1 MKKIIIGILTLSIL
15 CFFTQNTFAQVD
27 DEDIKTSL
35 LWKIEG
41 NEIQTS
47 YIYGTIHIIGEKDFI
62 WSDKLNEIVA
72 EMEQIV
78 LELDMDE
85 PTLQAEYLKHVV
97 FPDTNITLQK
107 IMKADQ
113 YQTLSTFFKENLKM
127 DLKFLD
133 KLKPF
138 ALMSMIY
145 PTLLESDSKSYEN
158 EFLKIAK
165 DSDKPVHGL
174 ETVKFQMSIF
184 DQMSYDEQISMLMD
198 LVENPK
204 KNKGIFE
211 QMVIAY
217 TSQDVEVL
225 HQFMTENMAE
235 LKKYEAD
242 FLDDRNM
249 DWIEKIREFAKQPT
263 FFAVG
268 AGHLGGERGV
278 LQLLRENG
286 FTVTLVPLRME

>member
-1 MKKIIIGILTLSIL
+1 MKKIIIGIFTLSIL

-27 DEDIKTSL
+27 DNDVKTSL

-41 NEIQTS
+41 NEIQAS
-47 YIYGTIHIIGEKDFI
+47 YIYGTIHIIGEEDFI
-62 WSDKLNEIVA
+62 WTDKLNEIVA

-184 DQMSYDEQISMLMD
+184 DQMSYEEQINMLMD

-217 TSQDVEVL
+217 TSQDVELL

-235 LKKYEAD
+235 LKKYETD
-242 FLDDRNM
+242 FLDNRNM

>member
-1 MKKIIIGILTLSIL
+1 MKKIVIGIFTLSIL
-15 CFFTQNTFAQVD
+15 CFFTQNAFAQVD
-27 DEDIKTSL
+27 DEDVKTSL

-41 NEIQTS
+41 NGIQAS
-47 YIYGTIHIIGEKDFI
+47 YIYGTIHIVSEKDFV
-62 WSDKLNEIVA
+62 WSDKLNEIIV
-72 EMEQIV
+72 ETEQIV

-85 PTLQAEYLKHVV
+85 PTLQAEYMKYAV
-97 FPDTNITLQK
+97 FPDTNMTLQK
-107 IMKADQ
+107 VMKADQ
-113 YQTLSTFFKENLKM
+113 YQTLSTFFKEKIKI
-127 DLKFLD
+127 DLKLLD

-138 ALMSMIY
+138 TLMSMIY
-145 PTLLESDSKSYEN
+145 PTLLEGATKSYEK
-158 EFLKIAK
+158 EFLEIAK
-165 DSDKPVHGL
+165 DLDKPVQGL
-174 ETVKFQMSIF
+174 ETVKFQMSVF
-184 DQMSYDEQISMLMD
+184 DKMSYDEQISMIMD

-217 TSQDVEVL
+217 TSQDLELL

-242 FLDDRNM
+242 FLDERNM
-249 DWIEKIREFAKQPT
+249 DWIEKIREFAQHPT

-278 LQLLRENG
+278 LQLLKENG
-286 FTVTLVPLRME
+286 FTVSLVPLNME